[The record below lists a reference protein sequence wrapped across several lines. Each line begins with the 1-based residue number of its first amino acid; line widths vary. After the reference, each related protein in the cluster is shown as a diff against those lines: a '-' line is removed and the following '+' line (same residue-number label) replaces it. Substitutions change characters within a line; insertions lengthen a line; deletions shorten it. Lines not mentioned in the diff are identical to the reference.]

1 MTIEELYNMFN
12 NTEIVAVVDK
22 DASITYEE
30 RNGDH
35 IPIVH
40 GNFHFEIRNK
50 ENADMRGKEE

>member
-12 NTEIVAVVDK
+12 NMEIVAVVDK

-50 ENADMRGKEE
+50 ENADMRGK